1 MMIHNFLDYIIVHVN
16 VNAFSKSLHA
26 FVRIPSS
33 LVVIVPSTLEMKLAG
48 FTPAWVWDQKT
59 IPVHPADGYLT

>member
-1 MMIHNFLDYIIVHVN
+1 MMIHVNVN

-33 LVVIVPSTLEMKLAG
+33 LVVSAFDTGDE
-48 FTPAWVWDQKT
+48 TSWDQKT

>member
-1 MMIHNFLDYIIVHVN
+1 MMIHNFLDCIIVHVN

-33 LVVIVPSTLEMKLAG
+33 LVVSAFDTGDETSWFHACLGLGPENYPCPPS
-48 FTPAWVWDQKT
+48 
-59 IPVHPADGYLT
+59 